1 MSNRRSSRE
10 RKTPSVVY
18 DTSVDSI
25 MSPPPARTP
34 KSSSKATPKSTPK
47 KTTPK
52 SATTN
57 SSSKR
62 TPTSIMKKT
71 ETSSSAKRSR
81 SSSKKKTSF
90 ASPDKETG
98 EEEDDEEE
106 EDDDD
111 EDEGEDGEDG
121 NNENITNG
129 SKETDENQADIGSRT
144 FTYVMHNYIKFV
156 DTKLGKWVMLSFFAL
171 LTGFACYSSLQLEEK
186 FDGAMVMPDVSYAAD
201 FFAAA
206 DKLNVFWDY
215 EFPFHVVFR
224 DIDVGDPQNQQN
236 MIELM
241 NDLQDKNRRIRGPP
255 VFWLEDFLQWCEYE
269 SPCSN
274 YLNEDGYFEGKNAGD
289 KNHENGV
296 NFRAMINSF
305 LKSKAFAHYK
315 ADIILRDIEHYS
327 SQDGEVLDD
336 DANKPDGS
344 VVNGSKLITVSR
356 GGLNHQHIMT
366 SGKKVDAMVSGYDTC
381 KHSELG
387 IDKAFTYSTIYIFVT
402 QFQVI
407 FGQTILNLILCLC
420 AVGTVSLFTLESVR
434 GVGILLLT
442 ISMMDFDLVGCIPI
456 IGEHLNL
463 ITMICL
469 IMAIGL
475 MVDYLAH
482 IMHYACIASPAPTSG
497 PSAQV
502 EAALSHIGPSVLL
515 GASTT
520 LIGVLPLGFASS
532 YIFRIFFKM
541 FIATILLALL
551 HAFFFL
557 PVMMI
562 VFPVQIQAS
571 VHPTSE
577 VFDSPEESAARA
589 GASISLLSNI
599 PSSSSSIRQDNRKS
613 GFSLFRRSESKSQL
627 PLMPPRSSPPPPRS
641 LNSFEDVQHQQSS
654 SRGTSSMEMKEFQ
667 DHDDEGS
674 IGAETTE
681 SASSRRTLEDFF

>member
-1 MSNRRSSRE
+1 
-10 RKTPSVVY
+10 
-18 DTSVDSI
+18 
-25 MSPPPARTP
+25 
-34 KSSSKATPKSTPK
+34 
-47 KTTPK
+47 
-52 SATTN
+52 
-57 SSSKR
+57 
-62 TPTSIMKKT
+62 
-71 ETSSSAKRSR
+71 
-81 SSSKKKTSF
+81 
-90 ASPDKETG
+90 
-98 EEEDDEEE
+98 
-106 EDDDD
+106 
-111 EDEGEDGEDG
+111 
-121 NNENITNG
+121 
-129 SKETDENQADIGSRT
+129 
-144 FTYVMHNYIKFV
+144 
-156 DTKLGKWVMLSFFAL
+156 MLSFFAL